1 MPPKKTS
8 SGASKKTEI
17 KKKEKIIE
25 VKKFLYINI
34 FWSVFWKQTNIL
46 ILFCVFRIKRLD

>member
-8 SGASKKTEI
+8 SGASKKAEV

-25 VKKFLYINI
+25 VSDTLVIS
-34 FWSVFWKQTNIL
+34 WIL
-46 ILFCVFRIKRLD
+46 TLDS

>member
-8 SGASKKTEI
+8 APGASKKAEV

-25 VKKFLYINI
+25 VSAFSCI
-34 FWSVFWKQTNIL
+34 T
-46 ILFCVFRIKRLD
+46 